1 MRFLLNMLAVLLLAG
16 LVAGGVWFYRDR
28 QQGEEQVEATRAAVR
43 TLQRQITVQAGL
55 GQAEVNGRGWPK
67 TVDPAW
73 FGGHPPMN
81 GLVSP
86 DRPWLEVAQP
96 EHADLEHPP
105 VRMTI
110 GDEIAAFW
118 YNPGTGIVRARVPVT
133 VSDARATELYN
144 AINGTTLVSIF
155 ADQGPVEK
163 RAADVVTPKV
173 AGADEDAN

>member
-16 LVAGGVWFYRDR
+16 LVAGGVWFLKE
-28 QQGEEQVEATRAAVR
+28 QQTDEQSVEATRASVR

-55 GQAEVNGRGWPK
+55 GTVEVNGRGWPK

-81 GLVSP
+81 TLVTV
-86 DRPWLEVAQP
+86 DRPWLEVAPP

-110 GDEIAAFW
+110 GDDIASFW

-133 VSDARATELYN
+133 VSDKRATDLYN

-155 ADQGPVEK
+155 ADQGPVEP
-163 RAADVVTPKV
+163 RQGNAVPSTV
-173 AGADEDAN
+173 AGAESEEN